1 MLSTVPNT
9 NEGKKLYLVVSASY
23 AHSFVEHQLFHIP
36 FARSHHAVT
45 PLKGQLVGVKELA

>member
-9 NEGKKLYLVVSASY
+9 NEGKNLYFVVSASY

-36 FARSHHAVT
+36 FARSHHGVT